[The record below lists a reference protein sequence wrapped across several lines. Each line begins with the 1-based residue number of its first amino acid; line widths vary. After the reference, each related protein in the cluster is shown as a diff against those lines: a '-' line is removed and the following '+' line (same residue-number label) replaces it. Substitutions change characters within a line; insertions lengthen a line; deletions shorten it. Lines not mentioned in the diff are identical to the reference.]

1 MNTINI
7 QYYKSPVGELM
18 LGTFDQQLCLCDWRY
33 RKKRL
38 RIDARV
44 KNGLKAE
51 YVEKDDEV
59 IEYTRQQLEEYFRKE
74 RNTFS
79 VPLLLVGTAFQKQ
92 VWQALQDIPYGV
104 TTTYAGLAESIGNR
118 NALRAVANA
127 NGANGIS
134 ILIPCHRVIA
144 SNGELQGYAGGKP
157 AKEKLLNLEG
167 GLPNQQGSLFD

>member
-18 LGTFDQQLCLCDWRY
+18 LGTYDQQLCLCDWRY

-38 RIDARV
+38 RVDARV

-51 YVEKDDEV
+51 YVEKDDE
-59 IEYTRQQLEEYFRKE
+59 IMELARQQLEEYFRKE
-74 RNTFS
+74 RNVFS
-79 VPLLLVGTAFQKQ
+79 VPLLLAGTAFQKR
-92 VWQALQDIPYGV
+92 VWQALLDIPYGE
-104 TTTYAGLAESIGNR
+104 TTTYAGLAESMGDK

-134 ILIPCHRVIA
+134 ILVPCHRVIA

-157 AKEKLLNLEG
+157 VKEKLLNLEG
-167 GLPNQQGSLFD
+167 GLPYQQSSLFD